1 MPSADLSA
9 ASRRAATLS
18 LLAVVVIWGF
28 NFTVSKWA
36 LRELPPLG
44 FTAMRFGLASAC
56 FGAMLAFS
64 DEGFA
69 LPRGSVLRLAAL
81 GIVGN
86 TLYQL
91 AFILGLARTTVTNS
105 SLLLAG
111 MPAMVAGLGAAL
123 GAERLSPAGRR
134 GLVLASLGVVIVVA
148 AKGGVGFSER
158 TLAGDLLTLGAVLCW
173 ALFTI
178 GVRRLRTPLSP
189 FAITAWTMIL
199 GSPALVVAGLP
210 DLMRLDWG
218 AVSLLAWGG
227 VLYSVLLSLVVA
239 YILWNRSVRVVG
251 SNRTAIFACMTPIVA
266 MAVAAGVLGER
277 PKPVQFVGAAMILG
291 GVLLAQSG
299 GPKGEAA
306 GGQIAV
312 AEG

>member
-1 MPSADLSA
+1 MPSPDLSPA
-9 ASRRAATLS
+9 ARRAAAIA

-44 FTAMRFGLASAC
+44 FTAMRFGLASVL
-56 FGAMLAFS
+56 FGSMLAFS
-64 DEGFA
+64 DEGFR
-69 LPRGSVLRLAAL
+69 LPRGSLLRLAVL
-81 GIVGN
+81 GVVGN

-123 GAERLSPAGRR
+123 GTERLSRAGRR
-134 GLVLASLGVVIVVA
+134 GLLLASLGVIIVVA

-158 TLAGDLLTLGAVLCW
+158 TLAGDLLTLGAVFCW
-173 ALFTI
+173 SLFTI

-199 GSPALVVAGLP
+199 GSPGLVAAGVP
-210 DLMRLDWG
+210 DLLRLDWG

-227 VLYSVLLSLVVA
+227 VLYSVVLSLVVA

-251 SNRTAIFACMTPIVA
+251 TNRTAIFACMTPIVA
-266 MAVAAGVLGER
+266 MAVAAAVLGER
-277 PKPVQFVGAAMILG
+277 PKPVQFAGAAMILG

-299 GPKGEAA
+299 GSRGGGSGERV
-306 GGQIAV
+306 AV

>member
-1 MPSADLSA
+1 MPSSTPDA
-9 ASRRAATLS
+9 ASRRAATFA

-36 LRELPPLG
+36 LQELPPLG
-44 FTAMRFGLASAC
+44 FTALRFALASVL
-56 FGAMLAFS
+56 FGAMLAVS
-64 DEGFA
+64 GDGFA
-69 LPRGSVLRLAAL
+69 IPRGSILRLAGL
-81 GIVGN
+81 GVVGN

-91 AFILGLARTTVTNS
+91 SFILGLERTTVTNS

-123 GAERLSPAGRR
+123 GAERLTVAGRR
-134 GLVLASLGVVIVVA
+134 GLVLASAGVIVVVA
-148 AKGGVGFSER
+148 AKGGLGFSGR
-158 TLAGDLLTLGAVLCW
+158 TLTGDLLTLAAVFCW

-178 GVRRLRTPLSP
+178 GVRRLRTSLSP
-189 FAITAWTMIL
+189 FGITAWTMIL
-199 GSPALVVAGLP
+199 GSPGLVLAGIP
-210 DLMRLDWG
+210 DLIRLDWP

-227 VLYSVLLSLVVA
+227 LLYSVVLSLIVA

-266 MAVAAGVLGER
+266 MAVAAVVLGER
-277 PKPVQFVGAAMILG
+277 PKPVQFVGAALILG

-299 GPKGEAA
+299 GDRTGPARV
-306 GGQIAV
+306 AV
-312 AEG
+312 VEG